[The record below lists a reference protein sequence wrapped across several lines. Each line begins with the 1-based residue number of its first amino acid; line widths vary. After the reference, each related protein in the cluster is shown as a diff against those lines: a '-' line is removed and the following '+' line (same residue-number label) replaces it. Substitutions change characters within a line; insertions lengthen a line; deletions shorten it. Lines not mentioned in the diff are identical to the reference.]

1 MIDLLY
7 IIGVIVVVL
16 GLAFGFNY
24 LRKKGI
30 VDKDTLNIVDD
41 LLTLTKIALRKS
53 NNNTAKVESAIY
65 IIKNTIDFIG
75 ELDDLTL
82 EEKKASAVENIL
94 ESLRNIDVEVDSEVE
109 ELVKIIASHAFD
121 FVEKDKK

>member
-109 ELVKIIASHAFD
+109 ELVKIIVSHAFD

>member
-30 VDKDTLNIVDD
+30 VDKDTLNIADD

-53 NNNTAKVESAIY
+53 NNNTAKVEFAIY

-82 EEKKASAVENIL
+82 EQKKASAVEYIL
-94 ESLRNIDVEVDSEVE
+94 ESLRNIDMEVDSEVE